1 MSSGRIVAALVI
13 LALVAVVVVNK
24 FGGKQEGAVAK
35 AGSGPMSLTGVVVQ
49 ATSLNDRISS
59 TGTLMANNSIVV
71 SNQVAGRLVHLD
83 FKEGQHVAKGALLAK
98 IDDADLQ
105 AQLSKALSDETLA
118 KSTLAR
124 QKDNLA
130 ANGIAQQDYD
140 LAVGALADIKANI
153 AALHAQ
159 IANTEMR
166 APFPGTVGLRNV
178 SEGAYLPAFTNIADL
193 QQLDP
198 MKLDFTIPQR
208 YNGRLSV
215 GDSVQFTVES
225 SAKVHTGAI
234 YAFEPGVDAA
244 TGGLRARALCRNPG
258 RSLVPGAFAKVQVN
272 LKRIEG
278 ALMVPSQAVVPVLNG
293 QQVLLCK
300 QGKAVPVAVT
310 MGLRNDSTVQ
320 LTSGIQAGDTVLT
333 SGMMQLR
340 PGMAVKVTVTN
351 ATAPHSAP

>member
-1 MSSGRIVAALVI
+1 MRSGRIAAALVI
-13 LALVAVVVVNK
+13 LALVTVVLVNK
-24 FGGKQEGAVAK
+24 CGGQREGAGAK
-35 AGSGPMSLTGVVVQ
+35 ARSGPMSLTGVVVQ
-49 ATSLNDRISS
+49 ATSLNDQISS

-71 SNQVAGRLVHLD
+71 SNQVPGRLVHLG

-105 AQLSKALSDETLA
+105 AQLSKSISDETLA
-118 KSTLAR
+118 ESTLAR

-140 LAVGALADIKANI
+140 AAVNALADIKAEI
-153 AALHAQ
+153 AALRAQ
-159 IANTEMR
+159 IANTEVR
-166 APFPGTVGLRNV
+166 APFPGTVGLRSV

-193 QQLDP
+193 QELDP
-198 MKLDFTIPQR
+198 MKLDFTVPQL

-215 GDSVQFTVES
+215 GDSVKFTVES
-225 SAKVHTGAI
+225 SPKLHTGTI
-234 YAFEPGVDAA
+234 YAFEPGVDPA
-244 TGGLRARALCRNPG
+244 TGGLHARALCSNPD
-258 RSLVPGAFAKVQVN
+258 RSLVPGAFAKVLVN
-272 LKRIEG
+272 LKQIEG

-300 QGKAVPVAVT
+300 NGKALPVPVT

-351 ATAPHSAP
+351 ATALHSAP